1 MSELP
6 PDLPR
11 LRAILAYLDRQVTD
25 NETVGVYLRLRREAA
40 RKAVAAAEERA
51 ATEQPRPSRPRR
63 PASRTAEPHSP
74 GPDSTTGV
82 GGPTGVGPTGVGPT
96 GVGPTGVGP
105 TGVDSTAPGSG
116 ESGSG
121 ESAAGGGP
129 ATGYVI
135 EPKKHPAH
143 PLPALYHLA
152 DCTMI
157 QRRATPTTPHQIR
170 LGLRDPLGILAPC
183 EFCAPDKTLEPAD
196 QVRRGRRPDTFG

>member
-11 LRAILAYLDRQVTD
+11 LRAILAYLDRQITD
-25 NETVGVYLRLRREAA
+25 NETVGIYLQLRREAA
-40 RKAVAAAEERA
+40 RKALAAAEQQA
-51 ATEQPRPSRPRR
+51 ATSRQRRSGPRR
-63 PASRTAEPHSP
+63 PASSP
-74 GPDSTTGV
+74 AAG
-82 GGPTGVGPTGVGPT
+82 
-96 GVGPTGVGP
+96 
-105 TGVDSTAPGSG
+105 PGSG
-116 ESGSG
+116 KPGSG
-121 ESAAGGGP
+121 KPGSAVADSGKPGSGKPP

-157 QRRATPTTPHQIR
+157 QRRTSPITPHQIR

-183 EFCAPDKTLEPAD
+183 EFCAPDKGLEPA
-196 QVRRGRRPDTFG
+196 G

>member
-40 RKAVAAAEERA
+40 QKAVAAAEERA
-51 ATEQPRPSRPRR
+51 ATERPRPSRPRR
-63 PASRTAEPHSP
+63 PASRTTEPHSP

-82 GGPTGVGPTGVGPT
+82 GGPTGVGSSRAGSTKVGPT
-96 GVGPTGVGP
+96 GVG
-105 TGVDSTAPGSG
+105 STAPGSG

-157 QRRATPTTPHQIR
+157 QRRATPTTPHQIH